1 MFGPLSTRDLSQP
14 LYEAR
19 GWVKLLGI
27 LNIISGVLACLTLV
41 GILWGWLPLWQGILL
56 FNAGKQTEQA
66 WTGEDPERLREA
78 LRQLKT
84 YFVLSGVSMLAT
96 LALTVLAFIAILG
109 LGAVGLLSGLEAV
122 QSM

>member
-14 LYEAR
+14 LYDAR

-84 YFVLSGVSMLAT
+84 YFILSGVSMLAT